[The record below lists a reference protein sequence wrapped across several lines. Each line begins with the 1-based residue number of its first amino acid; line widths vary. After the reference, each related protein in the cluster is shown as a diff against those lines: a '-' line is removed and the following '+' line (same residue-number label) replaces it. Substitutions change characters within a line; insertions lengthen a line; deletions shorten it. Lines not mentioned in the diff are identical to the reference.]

1 MPKSHNIYLAMT
13 LVSAMLMAAIGPL
26 ARWSEAAPEVVT
38 FYRVFIGAACI
49 VVLGVLQKRRFSLAF
64 KPTLQSVMAGVALT
78 GFMVAY
84 VKAVELMPMAEAVM
98 IMYLAPLLAAVGA
111 YVFFGEKLTGLSL
124 AMVGLAL
131 AGFVLMI
138 DFDAQPSGMDE
149 TYAFGLMFALTACL
163 SYTSFILINRRPSKL
178 EPIQSTLV
186 QLSVASLLLAYFAVD
201 AGIPEQEQ
209 WLWLVL
215 IGVGPGFLAMVFAV
229 QALSRIP
236 AVTYGTLAYMEPLTV
251 AVLAWG
257 FFGEVM
263 NTQQLIGAACII
275 LAGLV
280 KARVA
285 SKSY

>member
-1 MPKSHNIYLAMT
+1 MPKSQNSYLVMT
-13 LVSAMLMAAIGPL
+13 LASAMLMATIAPL
-26 ARWSEAAPEVVT
+26 ARWSAASPEIVT

-49 VVLGVLQKRRFSLAF
+49 LALGVTQQHWVKLPFRPS
-64 KPTLQSVMAGVALT
+64 LQSMIAGVALT

-111 YVFFGEKLTGLSL
+111 YVFFGEKLTRLSL
-124 AMVGLAL
+124 AMVCLAL
-131 AGFVLMI
+131 VGFALMI
-138 DFDAQPSGMDE
+138 DFESSSSGMDD
-149 TYAFGLMFALTACL
+149 TYGVGLAFALIACL
-163 SYTSFILINRRPSKL
+163 SYAGFILINRRPGTL

-201 AGIPEQEQ
+201 AGLPDQEQ
-209 WLWLVL
+209 WLWFVL

-229 QALSRIP
+229 HALSRIP

-251 AVLAWG
+251 AVLAWF

-263 NTQQLIGAACII
+263 SSQQLMGAACII
-275 LAGLV
+275 VAGLV

-285 SKSY
+285 SKV

>member
-1 MPKSHNIYLAMT
+1 MPKPNNVYLVMT
-13 LVSAMLMAAIGPL
+13 LASAMLMATIAPL
-26 ARWSEAAPEVVT
+26 SRWSDASPEVVT
-38 FYRVFIGAACI
+38 FYRVFIGAVCI
-49 VVLGVLQKRRFSLAF
+49 VVFGVLQKRRLSLAF
-64 KPTLQSVMAGVALT
+64 RPTVQSIMAGVALT

-98 IMYLAPLLAAVGA
+98 IMYLAPLISAVGA
-111 YVFFGEKLTGLSL
+111 YVFFEEKLTVLSL

-131 AGFVLMI
+131 GGFALMI
-138 DFDAQPSGMDE
+138 DFESSSVGLDD
-149 TYAFGLMFALTACL
+149 TYGVGLIFALTACL
-163 SYTSFILINRRPSKL
+163 SYAGFILINRRPSTL

-186 QLSVASLLLAYFAVD
+186 QLCVASILLAYFAVD

-275 LAGLV
+275 VAGLV
-280 KARVA
+280 KARVV
-285 SKSY
+285 SKA

>member
-1 MPKSHNIYLAMT
+1 MPKSHNVYLAMT
-13 LVSAMLMAAIGPL
+13 LASAMLMATIAPL
-26 ARWSEAAPEVVT
+26 AKWSETSPEVVT
-38 FYRVFIGAACI
+38 FYRVFIGAVCI
-49 VVLGVLQKRRFSLAF
+49 VVLGALQKRWVSLAF
-64 KPTLQSVMAGVALT
+64 RPTLQSMIAGFALT

-98 IMYLAPLLAAVGA
+98 ILYLAPLLAAVGA
-111 YVFFGEKLTGLSL
+111 FILFDEKLTGLSV
-124 AMVGLAL
+124 AMVVLAL

-138 DFDAQPSGMDE
+138 DFDATSGGTDD
-149 TYAFGLMFALTACL
+149 TYLEGLVFAMTACL
-163 SYTSFILINRRPSKL
+163 CYASFILINRRASNL

-186 QLSVASLLLAYFAVD
+186 QLSVASILLAYFAVD
-201 AGIPEQEQ
+201 AGFPDQGQ

-215 IGVGPGFLAMVFAV
+215 IGVGPGFLAMVFAI
-229 QALSRIP
+229 QALSRIN
-236 AVTYGTLAYMEPLTV
+236 AITYGTLAYMEPLTV

-263 NTQQLIGAACII
+263 NAQQLIGAACII

-285 SKSY
+285 SKAY